1 VSGARGGAA
10 GPAAVVA
17 PGQGV
22 IVTGAGRSLGRGV
35 ALAFAAGGA
44 RVVIAARGENGRETE
59 RLARARGG
67 DATWVQCDVTS
78 RDDVQ
83 KVVDFAVQAFGRLD
97 TVIHN
102 AVSGRSS
109 DVTDVADV
117 DEALWREHALVSL
130 RGTYYFAQA
139 ALPHLQASKGRYILV
154 TSSQAI
160 EGSDV
165 LPVYSCV
172 KAALRNLTKG
182 LAREWAPL
190 GVNVTAIS
198 PLAMTDA
205 HRRHITDPKL
215 PGLKERL
222 LGGVPLGYF
231 GDPEEDLAPGFVFLA
246 SEGARYITG
255 QTLAM
260 DGGRTMF
267 T

>member
-1 VSGARGGAA
+1 MSDTRDSAREPTAM
-10 GPAAVVA
+10 VV
-17 PGQGV
+17 PGQSV
-22 IVTGAGRSLGRGV
+22 IVTGAGASLGRGI
-35 ALAFAAGGA
+35 ALAFAASGA

-67 DATWVQCDVTS
+67 DATWVPCDVTS
-78 RDDVQ
+78 REDVH
-83 KVVDFAVQAFGRLD
+83 KAVEFAVQTFGRLD

-102 AVSGRSS
+102 AVSSRSS
-109 DVTDVADV
+109 DVTNVEDV
-117 DEALWREHALVSL
+117 DESLWREHASVSL

-190 GVNVTAIS
+190 GVNVTAVS
-198 PLAMTDA
+198 PLVMTDSFQ
-205 HRRHITDPKL
+205 RYTSDPKL

-222 LGGVPLGYF
+222 LEAVPLGYF
-231 GDPEEDLAPGFVFLA
+231 GDPEEDLAPGFMFLA
-246 SEGARYITG
+246 SDGARYITG